1 MSRYLRY
8 TLLTL
13 LWVAVAAYIVFAAS
27 AVRRVRRTGTVG
39 RLEIEVVDSSS
50 QGHLVSAAMVRQ
62 WISHAGIKTLGTAVD
77 AVDLTG
83 IERLIARNGFV
94 DKTVAYVS
102 YGGTLHIEISQ
113 RKPLVRLLTDGM
125 NAYVTADGYVF
136 AAPRASSLYVPVVTG
151 SYRPPFPASYVGSVR
166 EHIDLRLGEIDERI
180 AELEREK
187 YPLYRREMENDR
199 NISALRRMRIKRQWW
214 RLEGSREFDARVD
227 ALREKKA
234 GLRRTYRYRAGVI
247 REEIERILHLAFG
260 LARGR
265 RKKLTLVDKANVIAT
280 SRLWRQIGG
289 ELAPQYPDVELE
301 YMFVDNAAMQLVKNP
316 SQFSVVVTS
325 NMFGDILSDEASQ
338 ITGSIGLLPSASLGE
353 GSRGMY
359 EPIHGSAPDI
369 AGQNKANPIATVL
382 SAAMML
388 RYSFGLIDE
397 ADCIENAVNTVLN
410 AGYRTADIA
419 AGADNA
425 LSCTE
430 MRDKI
435 LENI

>member
-125 NAYVTADGYVF
+125 NAYVTAEGYVF

-166 EHIDLRLGEIDERI
+166 EH
-180 AELEREK
+180 AS
-187 YPLYRREMENDR
+187 PNSNAR
-199 NISALRRMRIKRQWW
+199 NTPSTGVRWRTTATFRPCAACASSGSGGGWKVRGSSMR
-214 RLEGSREFDARVD
+214 GSTRCA
-227 ALREKKA
+227 
-234 GLRRTYRYRAGVI
+234 
-247 REEIERILHLAFG
+247 
-260 LARGR
+260 
-265 RKKLTLVDKANVIAT
+265 RKKPACAAPTAT
-280 SRLWRQIGG
+280 GR
-289 ELAPQYPDVELE
+289 A
-301 YMFVDNAAMQLVKNP
+301 
-316 SQFSVVVTS
+316 
-325 NMFGDILSDEASQ
+325 
-338 ITGSIGLLPSASLGE
+338 
-353 GSRGMY
+353 
-359 EPIHGSAPDI
+359 
-369 AGQNKANPIATVL
+369 
-382 SAAMML
+382 
-388 RYSFGLIDE
+388 
-397 ADCIENAVNTVLN
+397 
-410 AGYRTADIA
+410 
-419 AGADNA
+419 
-425 LSCTE
+425 
-430 MRDKI
+430 
-435 LENI
+435 